1 MKILLI
7 TVISLLTIPAFLN
20 STLAKTPSPIETFKD
35 SAYTQATTSFLPGQR
50 IYIRVKSEN
59 LGTST
64 KQLKILDNHYQLIKT
79 YQLIKIVTLEPVY
92 TVNFLLPKDAG
103 IYSLEA
109 TISSNGSV
117 DKFVRTITVGDGS
130 QEKIKVN
137 INNEVN
143 NNNGKE
149 IVKVEKG
156 SAGSAYVVSTPS
168 SQTPS
173 SDQTYI
179 ADNPDIFIFDKPKTV
194 GQIVDLIINFITNS
208 LANIF

>member
-35 SAYTQATTSFLPGQR
+35 PAYTQATTSFLPGQR

-59 LGTST
+59 FGAST

-92 TVNFLLPKDAG
+92 TVNFLLPNDAG

-109 TISSNGSV
+109 TIASNGSV
-117 DKFVRTITVGDGS
+117 DKFVRTITIGGKS
-130 QEKIKVN
+130 QEKINVN

-143 NNNGKE
+143 NSGKE
-149 IVKVEKG
+149 IVEVEKG
-156 SAGSAYVVSTPS
+156 STGSAYVVSTPS
-168 SQTPS
+168 SQTSS

-194 GQIVDLIINFITNS
+194 GQILDLIINFITNS